1 MSAKRPRR
9 FVKTTDSD
17 HADPIYL
24 NLAAGFVPSGPDQL
38 WVADITYIQLRKRF
52 VYLAAIL
59 DAWSRKVVGYALGTT
74 METTLTLSA
83 LDAACNSRRPQPG
96 LIHHS
101 DRGGQYASKAYR
113 DRLELFGIRGSM
125 SRKGNPYD
133 NAKAESFMKTLKH
146 EEVLKVDYEGLQ
158 DLQRRLPHFLE
169 ETYNQRRLHSALGY
183 LPPDEFEQL
192 HARCLVNS

>member
-1 MSAKRPRR
+1 MRAAQMSAKRPRR

-38 WVADITYIQLRKRF
+38 WVAHITYIQLRKRF

-59 DAWSRKVVGYALGTT
+59 DAWSRKVVGYALGMT

-83 LDAACNSRRPQPG
+83 LDSACNSRRPPPG

-101 DRGGQYASKAYR
+101 DRGGQCACKAYR
-113 DRLELFGIRGSM
+113 DRLALLGIRGSM
-125 SRKGNPYD
+125 FRKGNPYD

-146 EEVLKVDYEGLQ
+146 EEVLRVDYEDLQ
-158 DLQRRLPHFLE
+158 DLQRRG
-169 ETYNQRRLHSALGY
+169 SARAVSTKREGR
-183 LPPDEFEQL
+183 PTG
-192 HARCLVNS
+192 